1 VVPAGGLDEVV
12 VDERLMKQLK
22 EIVQFEK
29 ARYVT
34 TMRWYMFDVSLG
46 TGRYCL
52 DNGDLVRG

>member
-12 VDERLMKQLK
+12 VEEKLMLQLR

-34 TMRWYMFDVSLG
+34 IIRCYIYDVRVSLVQFG
-46 TGRYCL
+46 TLWTMGIW
-52 DNGDLVRG
+52 